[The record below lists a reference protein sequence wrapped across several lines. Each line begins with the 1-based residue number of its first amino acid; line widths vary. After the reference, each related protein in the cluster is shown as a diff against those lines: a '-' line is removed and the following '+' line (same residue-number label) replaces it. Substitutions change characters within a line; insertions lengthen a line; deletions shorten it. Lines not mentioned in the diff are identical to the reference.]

1 MAAIHCKH
9 SHFAV
14 TAGILRLDTWLRHL
28 AELGVKLR
36 IKEIQL
42 SEISLFDVPVILKQP

>member
-14 TAGILRLDTWLRHL
+14 TAGKLRLDTWLRHL
-28 AELGVKLR
+28 GIKLR

>member
-14 TAGILRLDTWLRHL
+14 TAGKLRLDTWLHHL
-28 AELGVKLR
+28 AELGIKLR